1 MSLAPTDPFAVSARP
16 EAAAA
21 WHRRITAQRVRHA
34 RDRLTPTSHAKADFV
49 VMGSSGPEL
58 QARPE
63 RDRFS
68 GRSIFQVKWGAGS
81 ENMERGNPVFDS
93 SESKN
98 RINWRSALTSL
109 ILHMIASDRCTLF
122 GRHAQPP
129 ARWDAERLSC
139 VIR

>member
-21 WHRRITAQRVRHA
+21 RHRRITVQRVRYA
-34 RDRLTPTSHAKADFV
+34 RDRLTSTSDPRADFICDGICRPR
-49 VMGSSGPEL
+49 GSRRGGSATGF
-58 QARPE
+58 RPE
-63 RDRFS
+63 HFS
-68 GRSIFQVKWGAGS
+68 SEMSAGS
-81 ENMERGNPVFDS
+81 ENMEQGNPVFDS

-129 ARWDAERLSC
+129 GRWDAERLSC